1 MKKAFILI
9 SCLLLLSG
17 CNKTKDTK
25 KIKKEIKKPETVEDV
40 PSYNDDNPIK
50 IAFYE
55 NNEILKE
62 YSTSASPMTD
72 INVFS
77 VLFTDDPQVNGNNYK
92 ILFNNYFE
100 KYENKEKYKIG
111 YYIKFNVGDKIV
123 EKTITDPTSTYS
135 LAPYIYVYLYD
146 DIHQPDG
153 AWYSHVE
160 EKDMKDDTLYT
171 SIKLFMVENIKDVT
185 SPITLEAFTYDS
197 EDDFDNNGNY
207 RGNSK
212 YSIEIK
218 LN

>member
-1 MKKAFILI
+1 MKKAFVLI
-9 SCLLLLSG
+9 VCLLLLSG

-25 KIKKEIKKPETVEDV
+25 KIKKETKKTEIVEDV

-55 NNEILKE
+55 NNKILEE
-62 YSTSASPMTD
+62 YNTTATPMTD

-77 VLFTDDPQVNGNNYK
+77 VLFTNDEDVSGNYK
-92 ILFNNYFE
+92 ILFNNYYNQ
-100 KYENKEKYKIG
+100 YENKEKYKIG
-111 YYIKFNVGDKIV
+111 YYIKFNVEDKIV
-123 EKTITDPTSTYS
+123 EKTIVDPTSTYD
-135 LAPYIYVYLYD
+135 LNPYMYVYLYD
-146 DIHQPDG
+146 DIHQADG
-153 AWYSHVE
+153 AFYSHVKE
-160 EKDMKDDTLYT
+160 EDVKEDTLYT
-171 SIKLFMVENIKDVT
+171 SIKLFMVGEIANVI

-197 EDDFDNNGNY
+197 DDDFDDNGNY